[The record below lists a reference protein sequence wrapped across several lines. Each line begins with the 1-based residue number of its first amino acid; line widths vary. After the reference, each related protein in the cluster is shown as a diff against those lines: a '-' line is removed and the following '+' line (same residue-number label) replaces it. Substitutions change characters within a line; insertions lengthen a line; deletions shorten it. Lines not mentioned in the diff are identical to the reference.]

1 MTEHSYR
8 SKRPSIATL
17 TKEEYRYIEPDS
29 INEDLYCSICHD
41 VFVNVKRTRR
51 CKHLFC
57 HFCIAQALSLNK
69 SCPICRTPCQE
80 NELQISIKVQNDL
93 DQLMVYCRYPECDW
107 KGTRGALK
115 IHLKT
120 DCQFVPVRCD
130 EHEDHPDCK
139 EVLQRKNIEDHR
151 KKCSYKMIRC
161 PLWCNKKFY
170 DMETLEVKK
179 QHSEKECVNRQ
190 ITCPQCNEIMLFH
203 GLKEHDFNCLK
214 KRIPCIHKNILGS
227 YGGCN
232 AEFERCQLEDHLNN
246 CVYEPLKDAFHGI
259 NNHMTALERKMEI
272 IQRAHKEE
280 LDRLSTLKLRSEDI
294 KTPEQLRSI
303 LKFNP
308 AIRSLH
314 LLEFQP
320 GSQWQYLTE
329 VLQSNETIETINLK
343 GSEIEKVGSVLLTK
357 ALKNNTT
364 IHTLIIPDN
373 NLCDQGV
380 SYLSKSLETN
390 KTIRCIELA
399 GNNFGD
405 KGMESF
411 CRALEINMTLESL
424 DLSWN
429 NIHSRGLEF
438 LSKLIERPS
447 CSIHTLDISNNEIGH
462 KGVEILGKALELNKS
477 IITLNL
483 EHIRIG
489 SKGIEIL
496 SVSLT
501 KNKYLEKLILAENNI
516 DNKGVEV
523 LSDAL
528 KINSSLHT
536 LDLEGNIIGDSG
548 AETLIKAMNRAA
560 LIAFTENKVGTTIF
574 TKTIFLRRNQI
585 TREGIKKATKNVE
598 FVRVVTER
606 G

>member
-170 DMETLEVKK
+170 DMETLE
-179 QHSEKECVNRQ
+179 QHREKECVNRQ

-232 AEFERCQLEDHLNN
+232 AEFERCQLEDHLS
-246 CVYEPLKDAFHGI
+246 YPKI
-259 NNHMTALERKMEI
+259 YPK
-272 IQRAHKEE
+272 
-280 LDRLSTLKLRSEDI
+280 
-294 KTPEQLRSI
+294 
-303 LKFNP
+303 
-308 AIRSLH
+308 
-314 LLEFQP
+314 
-320 GSQWQYLTE
+320 
-329 VLQSNETIETINLK
+329 SNWL
-343 GSEIEKVGSVLLTK
+343 IEK
-357 ALKNNTT
+357 
-364 IHTLIIPDN
+364 I
-373 NLCDQGV
+373 C
-380 SYLSKSLETN
+380 TN
-390 KTIRCIELA
+390 
-399 GNNFGD
+399 
-405 KGMESF
+405 MV
-411 CRALEINMTLESL
+411 
-424 DLSWN
+424 
-429 NIHSRGLEF
+429 
-438 LSKLIERPS
+438 KL
-447 CSIHTLDISNNEIGH
+447 
-462 KGVEILGKALELNKS
+462 
-477 IITLNL
+477 
-483 EHIRIG
+483 
-489 SKGIEIL
+489 
-496 SVSLT
+496 
-501 KNKYLEKLILAENNI
+501 
-516 DNKGVEV
+516 
-523 LSDAL
+523 
-528 KINSSLHT
+528 
-536 LDLEGNIIGDSG
+536 
-548 AETLIKAMNRAA
+548 
-560 LIAFTENKVGTTIF
+560 
-574 TKTIFLRRNQI
+574 
-585 TREGIKKATKNVE
+585 
-598 FVRVVTER
+598 
-606 G
+606 